1 MSRKLQ
7 AQIQDI
13 KGLPG
18 KFKRIL
24 LAWASFANN
33 DGTNIFPAKETVAE
47 RAGVSRWTVY
57 DNSGILEAADVLQ
70 RAGSHVC
77 KTERCN
83 KGGTHWTS
91 RHGHYT
97 AVYKINVALLGNPTL
112 LLQKIAKATVE
123 KSNSGTVG
131 KIQPGTVGKPD
142 ATQALKETPAPL
154 GITEDSSALTS
165 GISKEDSEALAPLA
179 VVANSEEKPV
189 GLTSEEEQLLRVL
202 LPVHG
207 ADMESDPKVKTEL
220 HAILLLTETVDVDA
234 ADLLRWNRI
243 HKKGALYIRTVEQFK
258 RALFGN
264 ESGTYA
270 LVNEYIEH
278 DVTACKPC
286 HEGRTGDGRARIK
299 GYAQTKAE
307 RDQVRSIEEKRQWL
321 RTESWNFI
329 QLDNSALVRFREIIQ
344 TTYPKGTWAPSFKMS
359 DALAGDR
366 KWYYVAAVRKVNELG
381 KPVSFAEFEHLVNTA
396 WHYSRLQGEVKEY
409 DKARGLETSAGG
421 EGGWIGAADCGNPA
435 PGIL

>member
-112 LLQKIAKATVE
+112 LLQKIAEATVA
-123 KSNSGTVG
+123 KSNNGTVG

-142 ATQALKETPAPL
+142 ATQALKKTPALL
-154 GITEDSSALTS
+154 GNPDSSVLKDGVSEKASEAAADFVGDVALT
-165 GISKEDSEALAPLA
+165 
-179 VVANSEEKPV
+179 
-189 GLTSEEEQLLRVL
+189 
-202 LPVHG
+202 
-207 ADMESDPKVKTEL
+207 
-220 HAILLLTETVDVDA
+220 
-234 ADLLRWNRI
+234 
-243 HKKGALYIRTVEQFK
+243 
-258 RALFGN
+258 
-264 ESGTYA
+264 
-270 LVNEYIEH
+270 
-278 DVTACKPC
+278 
-286 HEGRTGDGRARIK
+286 
-299 GYAQTKAE
+299 
-307 RDQVRSIEEKRQWL
+307 
-321 RTESWNFI
+321 
-329 QLDNSALVRFREIIQ
+329 
-344 TTYPKGTWAPSFKMS
+344 
-359 DALAGDR
+359 
-366 KWYYVAAVRKVNELG
+366 
-381 KPVSFAEFEHLVNTA
+381 
-396 WHYSRLQGEVKEY
+396 GE
-409 DKARGLETSAGG
+409 
-421 EGGWIGAADCGNPA
+421 
-435 PGIL
+435 

>member
-112 LLQKIAKATVE
+112 LLQKIAEATVA
-123 KSNSGTVG
+123 KSNT
-131 KIQPGTVGKPD
+131 GTVGKPD
-142 ATQALKETPAPL
+142 TTQALEETPAPL
-154 GITEDSSALTS
+154 GIIEDSSVLTHGLVSES
-165 GISKEDSEALAPLA
+165 GSEA
-179 VVANSEEKPV
+179 
-189 GLTSEEEQLLRVL
+189 
-202 LPVHG
+202 
-207 ADMESDPKVKTEL
+207 
-220 HAILLLTETVDVDA
+220 
-234 ADLLRWNRI
+234 
-243 HKKGALYIRTVEQFK
+243 
-258 RALFGN
+258 
-264 ESGTYA
+264 
-270 LVNEYIEH
+270 
-278 DVTACKPC
+278 
-286 HEGRTGDGRARIK
+286 
-299 GYAQTKAE
+299 
-307 RDQVRSIEEKRQWL
+307 
-321 RTESWNFI
+321 
-329 QLDNSALVRFREIIQ
+329 
-344 TTYPKGTWAPSFKMS
+344 
-359 DALAGDR
+359 
-366 KWYYVAAVRKVNELG
+366 
-381 KPVSFAEFEHLVNTA
+381 SFASLT
-396 WHYSRLQGEVKEY
+396 
-409 DKARGLETSAGG
+409 T
-421 EGGWIGAADCGNPA
+421 P
-435 PGIL
+435 P